1 MIPKELPMSDWQHI
15 FQSQNGLQ
23 PGPDF
28 EERVFFKIRKKKRLK
43 KISYGLT
50 AVGSILLLFSL
61 LQIFRPAIR
70 PVLQTGIETP
80 VMKKEEIPLHED
92 LFFSASDNRIHYSIE
107 PVSFQKKL
115 KSNHNVINK
124 I

>member
-1 MIPKELPMSDWQHI
+1 MSDWQHI
-15 FQSQNGLQ
+15 FHSQDELQ
-23 PGPDF
+23 LGPDF
-28 EERVFFKIRKKKRLK
+28 EERVFFKIKKKKRLR

-61 LQIFRPAIR
+61 LQIFRPAVR

-80 VMKKEEIPLHED
+80 ALNKEEIPLHED
-92 LFFSASDNRIHYSIE
+92 LFFSVSDNRTRYSIE
-107 PVSFQKKL
+107 AVSLQKKPQ
-115 KSNHNVINK
+115 SNQANINQ